1 MDVSSPM
8 QESGTTND
16 LNLSID
22 TTSLEKVLSSIHQ
35 SIQCHENALTKL
47 PEVEATQ
54 SELRKELKKLQ
65 LALESIGEQHCGE
78 GSSGEKPNADNNDTI
93 LKDDNNDTDT
103 SSSYGVRTCDIE
115 PIYCKHSHSSSN
127 DSNKSITNSLREVKS
142 AIRKVQDEALVNST
156 ELEESIKL
164 LKDNLHEIQQ
174 KLASSVS
181 VEQLQT
187 LQRNLLAKYIQLENN
202 TQDIQTNLHNE
213 IDTSTSFCNGQIK
226 DLEVV
231 VKQRQTKLEQR
242 VSSCAKELDVA
253 DLKESLESDITSLSR
268 TLTFLDDTA
277 QAQGKTLV
285 SVQQK
290 NAIAIFHRHY
300 TQWKQKQLLVGL
312 SRWKKVMQRQK
323 QLELNKEKQKSQVR
337 KTLTNIISRRKR
349 IGFDKWILYRDWHRN
364 VEQKKLRATTLICER
379 LGSYLSASK
388 IIAFNKWRRI
398 TLMNKMKCSRD
409 VVSVDMTIS
418 ESTSSIISTSVK
430 PIDLDSILD
439 AFGSDVRGSTY
450 ALASEIQ
457 STHADI
463 ASLRQNWCD
472 ETQRL
477 MSNIKTS
484 MDKAIRGVEDAADTF
499 QESITR
505 RVDSCANELPVVH
518 SKLKELSQLFESNKS
533 NLIKLEQSHKQRID
547 SLVEQ
552 EQKLEQ
558 RLCDVEASAK
568 TAHNDVTYLFEEQ
581 AKSDKSIQELRES
594 LTKNEQTRHEEH
606 NLFQQA
612 LDHFG
617 DELLKTKVTL
627 GHTRVRC
634 ESVEKELVDTKSEL
648 NHLQHACQEES
659 ERTQSQL
666 HHPGIPKP
674 SLDRIVGVGHAF
686 ESLAQDKNY
695 VTGINVCA
703 TLRTTSC
710 SKMTTKGEQV
720 RHEEEVDVP
729 SEIVAFAHDYAAFV
743 AYQADHESI
752 LRLIAGGTSNLDD
765 QVYAEDDMLNRRKEL
780 CSDLKSEL
788 ETLLEKASTS
798 VFYVK
803 NEGSSRGLGLRWE
816 ARAVFLPKVVSSLE
830 AALSKH
836 DQIVLPAAT
845 RLGRVRPLFAN
856 ATVCVACDRP
866 MRRKTARTPADGE
879 KRKKKTDKKDK
890 EDIDDVNVEVE
901 ESLGGLEVGS
911 VSKVGEVQSSTG
923 QIIKKSGL
931 ANAHKENSISS
942 NLFDDLVT
950 FN

>member
-1 MDVSSPM
+1 MEDSSPM

-16 LNLSID
+16 LNLKVNTS
-22 TTSLEKVLSSIHQ
+22 SLERVLISIHQ

-47 PEVEATQ
+47 PQVEANQT
-54 SELRKELKKLQ
+54 ELRKELKKLQ
-65 LALESIGEQHCGE
+65 LALESIGEGN
-78 GSSGEKPNADNNDTI
+78 SGENNGSVGDNA
-93 LKDDNNDTDT
+93 DDNNDTDT
-103 SSSYGVRTCDIE
+103 NNSYGIRTCDIE
-115 PIYCKHSHSSSN
+115 PIYRKHSQASSN
-127 DSNKSITNSLREVKS
+127 DGNKSITNSLREVKS
-142 AIRKVQDEALVNST
+142 AIRKVQDESSVNST
-156 ELEESIKL
+156 ELEEGIKS
-164 LKDNLHEIQQ
+164 LKDTLFEIQQ
-174 KLASSVS
+174 KLATSVS

-187 LQRNLLAKYIQLENN
+187 LQRNLFAKYSQLENN

-213 IDTSTSFCNGQIK
+213 IESSTSSCNGQIK
-226 DLEVV
+226 DLEVA
-231 VKQRQTKLEQR
+231 VKQRHTKLEQI

-253 DLKESLESDITSLSR
+253 DLKESLESDIASLSR

-277 QAQGKTLV
+277 KAQGKTLV

-290 NAIAIFHRHY
+290 NAIAMFHRHY

-312 SRWKKVMQRQK
+312 SRWKKVVQRQK
-323 QLELNKEKQKSQVR
+323 KLELNKEKQKSQVR

-349 IGFDKWILYRDWHRN
+349 IGFDKWIRFRDWHRN
-364 VEQKKLRATTLICER
+364 VEQKKLQATTMICER
-379 LGSYLSASK
+379 LGNYLSASK
-388 IIAFNKWRRI
+388 IMAFNKWRRV
-398 TLMNKMKCSRD
+398 TLMDKMKCSRD
-409 VVSVDMTIS
+409 AVAVDMTIS
-418 ESTSSIISTSVK
+418 ESTTTSTIISTSVK
-430 PIDLDSILD
+430 SVDLDSILD
-439 AFGSDVRGSTY
+439 AFGSDVQGATY

-463 ASLRQNWCD
+463 ASLRQHWCD

-484 MDKAIRGVEDAADTF
+484 MDEAIRGVEDAADTF
-499 QESITR
+499 QESITL

-518 SKLKELSQLFESNKS
+518 SKLKELSQIFESNKS
-533 NLIKLEQSHKQRID
+533 NLNQLEKDHRQRID
-547 SLVEQ
+547 SLVKQ
-552 EQKLEQ
+552 EQQLTQ
-558 RLCDVEASAK
+558 RLSDVEASAK

-581 AKSDKSIQELRES
+581 AKSDKSIQELRDIVA
-594 LTKNEQTRHEEH
+594 KNDHTRHEEH

-648 NHLQHACQEES
+648 NHLQHACQVES

-695 VTGINVCA
+695 VTSINVCA

-720 RHEEEVDVP
+720 RHDEEVDVP

-752 LRLIAGGTSNLDD
+752 LRLIAGGSNLDD

-780 CSDLKSEL
+780 CSELRHEL
-788 ETLLEKASTS
+788 ETLLEKSSTS

-836 DQIVLPAAT
+836 DQILLPAAT
-845 RLGRVRPLFAN
+845 RLGRVRPLSAN
-856 ATVCVACDRP
+856 VTVCVACDRP
-866 MRRKTARTPADGE
+866 LRRKTARTPADGE
-879 KRKKKTDKKDK
+879 KRKKKTDKK
-890 EDIDDVNVEVE
+890 EDIDDNNVEVE
-901 ESLGGLEVGS
+901 ESLEGLEVGTA
-911 VSKVGEVQSSTG
+911 SKVGEVQGSTG

-931 ANAHKENSISS
+931 ANAHKENSNPS
-942 NLFDDLVT
+942 NFFDDLVT